1 MMQKVRCYEC
11 GRQYDYDEDGFCPR
25 CGAFNQPPGE
35 TLVSADGTVVRAD
48 GLNERN
54 HTDSFVHRELHAEK
68 RQRRSTGLDKSV
80 ERIQRKAPA
89 ADRSAGKRKGKLEN
103 PFFWVIFAIILL
115 NFLSAFL
122 RALF

>member
-25 CGAFNQPPGE
+25 CGAFNQPPRE

-54 HTDSFVHRELHAEK
+54 HTDSFVHRELHSEK
-68 RQRRSTGLDKSV
+68 RQRRRTGLDKSV
-80 ERIQRKAPA
+80 ARVPQAEPVSGAKK
-89 ADRSAGKRKGKLEN
+89 AGKMTLGKLIGWAVLA
-103 PFFWVIFAIILL
+103 FTILNL
-115 NFLSAFL
+115 LSGVL
-122 RALF
+122 SRLF